1 LTYRIQVLKKA
12 VKSLR
17 SLPREDRDKISKK
30 IDMLAEVPIPPGAKK
45 LKGSR
50 LDYYRIRHGNWR
62 VIYTVNENEVL
73 IVVVDVGHRREIYR

>member
-30 IDMLAEVPIPPGAKK
+30 IDMLAELPIPPGTKK
-45 LKGSR
+45 LIGSK
-50 LDYYRIRHGNWR
+50 LDYYRIRHDNWR